1 MILRRAG
8 LYDMDALARLYRDT
22 VRRALPFLPELH
34 TPEEDRA
41 FFRDQLYA
49 DFDVWVAE
57 HDQRFLGYIAY
68 RAGFINHLFLA
79 ADQLGRGLGEQLLEL
94 AKGDYAELSLWTFQ
108 QNVRARAFYEK
119 HGFVAERF
127 TDGTD
132 NEEQMPDVYYVWRRP
147 SSRPGL

>member
-22 VRRALPFLPELH
+22 VRRALSFLPELH

-41 FFRDQLYA
+41 FFRGEIYS

-68 RAGFINHLFLA
+68 RGGFINHLFVA
-79 ADQLGRGLGEQLLEL
+79 ADQLGRGLGEQLLDL

-127 TDGTD
+127 TDGLD
-132 NEEQMPDVYYVWRRP
+132 NEEKLPDVYYVWRRP
-147 SSRPGL
+147 AARPGV

>member
-41 FFRDQLYA
+41 FFRDRLYA
-49 DFDVWVAE
+49 EFDVWVAE
-57 HDQRFLGYIAY
+57 HDQRFLGYIAF

-79 ADQLGRGLGEQLLEL
+79 ADQLGRGVGVQLLDL
-94 AKGDYAELSLWTFQ
+94 AKGDYAELALWTFQ
-108 QNVRARAFYEK
+108 QNLRARAFYEK

-127 TDGTD
+127 TDGED
-132 NEEQMPDVYYVWRRP
+132 NEERLPDVYYVWRRAAAAP
-147 SSRPGL
+147 RV